1 MTQIPIFLYQHG
13 DLHSIAQTEYTPV
26 SLRELF
32 WFLRG
37 SKNISPNACLV
48 LLRISNESM
57 LQSVLPFL
65 QELRMQTVLAVE
77 EMLSARMCER
87 LLAMRHLT
95 VIPVYN
101 SQNEYYADVVFCP
114 TVDTDALRTMR
125 KNGVRMVIANESGSH
140 IDVPSGMDL
149 LYTTDW
155 RTNGTAC
162 TQTPIAAEQPM
173 CLPLDENPLFSAMH
187 LAIPLSILGVQ
198 PEKLH
203 DALAC
208 GLWSAEYRPDEDRYT
223 VKADFSALQTVSC
236 VMPQNIKDGICR
248 YLTDGYYI
256 ELQTDVNIPQVRGG
270 DRILLYGYDGRVKA
284 FAARVALQPGT
295 FDRVD
300 ILERTVEDICASS
313 GTKLRL
319 YLPKENFEM
328 SKTERFVSALQS
340 EISPSNGVF
349 FGREAAVR
357 YANRFYKRFSDG
369 DPAMSADSLRIFL
382 EERRR
387 YGFAF
392 WYLAK
397 KEDFFLEP
405 FEAYLHMLAKLCKPA
420 IDDLCGKTVLKPDI
434 PLYLTSE
441 TMRKLLHTEEA
452 CITAFLDEWERLS
465 YRKAYLDRTA
475 WKNE

>member
-1 MTQIPIFLYQHG
+1 MTQIPIFLYRLEE
-13 DLHSIAQTEYTPV
+13 LHSIPQTEYTPV

-37 SKNISPNACLV
+37 SKNVSQNACLV
-48 LLRISNESM
+48 LLQIPNESV

-65 QELRMQTVLAVE
+65 QEAQMQTVLAVE
-77 EMLSARMCER
+77 EVLSARMCEQ

-95 VIPVYN
+95 VIPVHN
-101 SQNEYYADVVFCP
+101 PQNDSHSDVVFCP
-114 TVDTDALRTMR
+114 TVDSDTLRTMR
-125 KNGVRMVIANESGSH
+125 RNGVRMVIANESRSH

-155 RTNGTAC
+155 RTNHRAC
-162 TQTPIAAEQPM
+162 EQPLIAAKQPLF
-173 CLPLDENPLFSAMH
+173 LPLDENPLFSAMH
-187 LAIPLSILGVQ
+187 LAIPLSILGARQ
-198 PEKLH
+198 EKLH
-203 DALAC
+203 DALAF
-208 GLWSAEYRPDEDRYT
+208 GLWSTEYRPDEDRYT

-236 VMPQNIKDGICR
+236 AMPQNIKDGFCR
-248 YLTDGYYI
+248 YLKDGNYI
-256 ELQTDVNIPQVRGG
+256 ELQTDVHIPQVRGG
-270 DRILLYGYDGRVKA
+270 GRILLYGYDRRVKT
-284 FAARVALQPGT
+284 FAAQVALEHGT

-300 ILERTVEDICASS
+300 MLEQTVEDICASS
-313 GTKLRL
+313 GTKLQL
-319 YLPKENFEM
+319 YLPKAEFERNT
-328 SKTERFVSALQS
+328 TECFVSALQS
-340 EISPSNGVF
+340 EIPPSNGVF
-349 FGREAAVR
+349 YGKGAAVR

-369 DPAMSADSLRIFL
+369 DPTMSADSLRMFL

-405 FEAYLHMLAKLCKPA
+405 FESYLHMLAKLCKPA
-420 IDDLCGKTVLKPDI
+420 IDDLRGKTVLKPDM

-452 CITAFLDEWERLS
+452 CVTAFLDEWERLS
-465 YRKAYLDRTA
+465 YRKVYLDRSV
-475 WKNE
+475 